1 MKKLISLLLALCLAL
16 SMSGCLAAPAQAAAE
31 PAPAG
36 ETASASTEPAGS
48 TSGEASAAPAGGGGG
63 NSSVAADSEVTIV
76 EAALAPE
83 SFTLPEFE
91 AEELG
96 DISVAAD
103 ETWTLAD
110 NARVG
115 KLELAEGAVVE
126 AEFPVI
132 VYFEESASVQNGEVR
147 GNVQFMNAYDEVV
160 AIVHTNDEHGELDI
174 YALVKAYADEL
185 KASGNYSLVVTANL
199 GDVFAGGNA
208 VAHYYN
214 GEFIPSIMAE
224 VYDFMT
230 WGNNDG
236 GAIFPDGKRSYGIQA
251 YLLAAL
257 GESKGMTTL
266 LANMQASE
274 PIDLV
279 AYTEGYESAVGA
291 ATLAELYPALAV
303 TAEKR
308 INWDALNLADYALET
323 GEDALPDAA
332 LVETAAGTK
341 LGIYGVA
348 TSGGSLTD
356 AHFVGMPTIAIS
368 QLCADE
374 LRAAGATAVIGI
386 CHTGW
391 FDRTETGYST
401 EASSND
407 TNSTQLA
414 LKTTGID
421 VVLDAHTHSVIA
433 GGEGMLVYENEIA
446 PIINQA
452 ACKGQAIGVMYLY
465 LNDGKVIA
473 KDAENITDFSGITPD
488 PEVQKLIDIAYGRL
502 EEDGLAAPMTESEHY
517 LNGCR
522 LSDGDVGGGVRANE
536 TNLGDLVADGI
547 LYEAQKIWTGD
558 EPISIALYPGFWVRA
573 SVEAGPVDVSD
584 AMSVFANPLYIY
596 YKSLSAAELLSE
608 MNSSVSKLGK
618 ENNNMYQ
625 VAGLRCTYDSS
636 NKIVD
641 LWVGEEQI
649 VADGAVIVGDDWS
662 VGCAAAQCGGDTE
675 NYDEATV
682 LIRNNT
688 EMALAWCDFLANADY
703 TIYPNEIAPGG
714 RVVPAK

>member
-1 MKKLISLLLALCLAL
+1 MKKITSLFLALCLVL
-16 SMSGCLAAPAQAAAE
+16 SLAGCMNAPAEAAEAAAAPAAASSEPGGASAE
-31 PAPAG
+31 PAG
-36 ETASASTEPAGS
+36 G
-48 TSGEASAAPAGGGGG
+48 APGNAGGTAT
-63 NSSVAADSEVTIV
+63 AAVPD
-76 EAALAPE
+76 EAVIRTDDKAPE
-83 SFTLPEFE
+83 SFTLPAFE
-91 AEELG
+91 AEDLG
-96 DISVAAD
+96 DISVAAG
-103 ETWTLAD
+103 ETWTLED
-110 NARVG
+110 NAIVG
-115 KLELAEGAVVE
+115 KLELAEDAVVE
-126 AEFPVI
+126 ADFPVI
-132 VYFEESASVQNGEVR
+132 VYFAESDSVENGEVR

-185 KASGNYSLVVTANL
+185 KASGNYSLVLTTNL

-214 GEFIPSIMAE
+214 GEFIPAIMAK
-224 VYDFMT
+224 VYDYMT

-236 GAIFPDGKRSYGIQA
+236 GAIFPDGKRSYGIQT

-257 GESKGMTTL
+257 GESAGMTTL

-279 AYTEGYESAVGA
+279 AYTDTYEPAIGA
-291 ATLAELYPALAV
+291 ELLAELYPALSV
-303 TAEKR
+303 TSEHR
-308 INWDALNLADYALET
+308 LDWSGIDLENYTLDTGDNALT
-323 GEDALPDAA
+323 DAA
-332 LVETAAGTK
+332 LVETANGTTI
-341 LGIYGVA
+341 GIYGIA
-348 TSGGSLTD
+348 TSGGSITD
-356 AHFVGMPTIAIS
+356 AHFTGLSSTGTS

-374 LRAAGATAVIGI
+374 LRAAGADAVVGI

-421 VVLDAHTHSVIA
+421 VILDAHTHSVIA
-433 GGEGMLVYENEIA
+433 GGEGMLVYENELA

-452 ACKGQAIGVMYLY
+452 ACKGQAIGVMYIY
-465 LNDGKVIA
+465 LNEGQVVA
-473 KDAENITDFSGITPD
+473 KDAENITDFSGITPN
-488 PEVQKLIDIAYGRL
+488 PEVQALIDIAYGRL
-502 EEDGLAAPMTESEHY
+502 AEDGLAEPVAESEYY

-522 LSDGDVGGGVRANE
+522 ISDGDVGGGVRANE

-547 LYEAQKIWTGD
+547 LYEAQKLWQGD
-558 EPISIALYPGFWVRA
+558 EISIALYPGFWVRS
-573 SVEAGPVDVSD
+573 SVEAGPIDVSA

-596 YKSLSAAELLSE
+596 YKSLTAAELLSE
-608 MNSSVSKLGK
+608 MNTSVSKIGS

-625 VAGLRCTYDSS
+625 VAGLRCTHSGG
-636 NKIVD
+636 KVVD

-649 VADGAVIVGDDWS
+649 VAGGAVIVSDDWT

-682 LIRNNT
+682 IIRNNT
-688 EMALAWCDFLANADY
+688 EMAIAWCDFLAEADY
-703 TIYPNEIAPGG
+703 TIYPNEIAAGG
-714 RVVPAK
+714 RVLPAE